1 MVWLLVC
8 SYWACN
14 NWGGS
19 GGMLSSKFMQFKC
32 SEIVSEAIFRPRQW
46 PDDRSPYQHEYLLRC
61 PLHLMVLVSA
71 SQSITWRIESSWSSR
86 RLGRDSFTLLSYSL
100 ASTCCISPAN
110 VHSICVWTSR
120 GHPPSHDT
128 LATLSK
134 PKVRETGIHQVPRVL
149 YVHWLHAENFDINY
163 IHSSNYSNFSMSLL
177 QNNLWQWLDSYK

>member
-1 MVWLLVC
+1 MACPKSAQTKKERYKSEGKYQGCSHQILNGLVT
-8 SYWACN
+8 SMLILSMQQL
-14 NWGGS
+14 GGS
-19 GGMLSSKFMQFKC
+19 GGMLSSKFLQFKC

-120 GHPPSHDT
+120 GRPPSHDT

-149 YVHWLHAENFDINY
+149 YMH
-163 IHSSNYSNFSMSLL
+163 
-177 QNNLWQWLDSYK
+177 